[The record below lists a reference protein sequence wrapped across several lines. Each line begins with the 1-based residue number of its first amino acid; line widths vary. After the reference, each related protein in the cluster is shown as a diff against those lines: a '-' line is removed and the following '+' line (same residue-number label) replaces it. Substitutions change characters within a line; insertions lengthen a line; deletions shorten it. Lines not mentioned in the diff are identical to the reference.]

1 MKFLSKPD
9 INSPLVVWKLYISV
23 LFKYIIID
31 YTEKHSHTTKTPTT
45 PMPQQHE
52 NFPDNLS
59 GFDLTEGLSRV
70 AGNHELYKKLLLS
83 FYQDNKE
90 KAQQIKQALQ
100 ANDFNTAR
108 HLAHSVKGVS
118 GNISA
123 KRLFA
128 AARSLE
134 LQLNQESRKNLPE
147 LLDQFTAAMDEVM
160 DSLAFLARIKSSEVT
175 PPPDNSPINRDA
187 VAGSIKELAALL
199 DEFNMDAEQSFQNLK
214 NQLSQQQYKQSMQQ
228 LEVAISNL
236 EFDSA
241 TEILTALADTLNI
254 KLC

>member
-1 MKFLSKPD
+1 
-9 INSPLVVWKLYISV
+9 
-23 LFKYIIID
+23 
-31 YTEKHSHTTKTPTT
+31 
-45 PMPQQHE
+45 MPQQHE
-52 NFPDNLS
+52 NFPDNLL

-70 AGNHELYKKLLLS
+70 AGNYELYKKLLLS

-90 KAQQIKQALQ
+90 KTQKIKQALQ
-100 ANDFNTAR
+100 TNNFNTAR

-123 KRLFA
+123 KRLYA

-134 LQLNQESRKNLPE
+134 LELNQEPRGNLPE
-147 LLDQFTAAMDEVM
+147 LLDQFTTAMDEVM
-160 DSLAFLARIKSSEVT
+160 NSLAFLAGMKSSET
-175 PPPDNSPINRDA
+175 IPLPNDSPINKDA
-187 VAGSIKELAALL
+187 VAESIKELAVLL
-199 DEFNMDAEQSFQNLK
+199 DEFNMDAEQSFQHLK

-241 TEILTALADTLNI
+241 TEILTELADTLNI

>member
-1 MKFLSKPD
+1 
-9 INSPLVVWKLYISV
+9 
-23 LFKYIIID
+23 
-31 YTEKHSHTTKTPTT
+31 
-45 PMPQQHE
+45 MPQQHE

-128 AARSLE
+128 AARNLE
-134 LQLNQESRKNLPE
+134 LELNQESRKNLSE
-147 LLDQFTAAMDEVM
+147 VLDKFTASMDEVM
-160 DSLAFLARIKSSEVT
+160 DSLAFLARMKSSEVT
-175 PPPDNSPINRDA
+175 PAPDDSPINRD
-187 VAGSIKELAALL
+187 VITESIKQLAALL
-199 DEFNMDAEQSFQNLK
+199 DDFNMDAEQSFQNLNK
-214 NQLSQQQYKQSMQQ
+214 QLSQHEYKQSM
-228 LEVAISNL
+228 LKLDSAISSL

-241 TEILTALADTLNI
+241 TEILAELADKLDI